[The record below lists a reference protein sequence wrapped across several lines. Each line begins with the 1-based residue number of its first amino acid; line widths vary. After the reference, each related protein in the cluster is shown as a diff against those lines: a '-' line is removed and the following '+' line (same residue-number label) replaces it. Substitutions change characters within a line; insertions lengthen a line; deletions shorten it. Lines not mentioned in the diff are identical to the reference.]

1 MRFLLSLVG
10 LALLVACSPRIPDSG
25 AGVGFGEYGRYMRER
40 EAQSE
45 AARGAQQTQ
54 QPQQQQPQQQPG
66 APLSAIDGI
75 GTPGDEGA
83 AGGGAVSDS
92 QDFEAVA
99 ERETLE
105 SDRERLEQQRAQYRE
120 VQPTDLPDSGQ
131 DGAPSVV
138 AFALRTSHPIGEERY
153 SRFPFHLTN
162 WQSNCAGFRSQDEAQ
177 ETFLSR
183 GGPERDPGNL
193 DPDGDGYACWWDPA
207 PYRAAARTSQ

>member
-1 MRFLLSLVG
+1 MRFLLSLAG

-25 AGVGFGEYGRYMRER
+25 AGVGFGDYGRYMRER
-40 EAQSE
+40 ETQSQSAREPREAQE
-45 AARGAQQTQ
+45 A
-54 QPQQQQPQQQPG
+54 QQPG
-66 APLSAIDGI
+66 APLSAIDGT
-75 GTPGDEGA
+75 GTPGDDGA
-83 AGGGAVSDS
+83 ARRDELSDS

-99 ERETLE
+99 ERETIE

-120 VQPTDLPDSGQ
+120 VQPTDLPDSRQ
-131 DGAPSVV
+131 DGGPSVV
-138 AFALRTSHPIGEERY
+138 AYALRTSHPVGEERY

-162 WQSNCAGFRSQDEAQ
+162 WQSNCARFRSQDEAQ
-177 ETFLSR
+177 EAFLSR